1 MKTHLLTNFVLT
13 SFVLAT
19 CFVSCQ
25 SGDNLSDDPGLSIGS
40 KPRQDIPLTKA
51 EEAMVEG
58 NNTFAFALLQ
68 AVAGADK
75 ESDHVFVSPLSA
87 GLVFGM
93 LGNGAAGATFDEIRQ
108 AFGFAGASNEEIN
121 DYYRKMLTEL
131 TAVDPQVAL
140 ESANSIWIND
150 GFPVLDAFVKT
161 NQAKYD
167 AEVRN
172 EDFSDPA
179 TLRLI
184 NAWCADK
191 THGKI
196 NRILEEVSDASIMYL
211 LNALYFKGLWS
222 LPFEKA
228 QTRDA
233 EFTNEDGSVS
243 SVAMMH
249 QHLKLNYFKAPA
261 FEIAEAP
268 YENEAFSMVFLLP
281 AEGATVSSVVESL
294 DASVWNDCLSQLQR
308 HSMNIS
314 LPRLNL
320 AYEITLNNALRSMG
334 MELIFDETEADFS
347 RIHPDSS
354 LFVSLVKQKT
364 TLEINEEG
372 SEASAVTVVGVD
384 GSIGEPPASL
394 EFNRPFL
401 FFIKEKSTGLILF
414 AGYAKKL

>member
-1 MKTHLLTNFVLT
+1 MKLLLLSLVLT
-13 SFVLAT
+13 A
-19 CFVSCQ
+19 CFISCRSEDH
-25 SGDNLSDDPGLSIGS
+25 SGDDVIPPES

-51 EEAMVEG
+51 EEAMAEG
-58 NNTFAFALLQ
+58 NNTFAFGLLQ
-68 AVAGADK
+68 AVSKADR
-75 ESDHVFVSPLSA
+75 EEDHVFVSPLSA
-87 GLVFGM
+87 GLAFGM
-93 LGNGAAGATFDEIRQ
+93 LGNGAAGAPFDEIRQ
-108 AFGFAGASNEEIN
+108 AFGFAEASNEEIN

-131 TAVDPQVAL
+131 TAVDPAVTL
-140 ESANSIWIND
+140 ESANSIWLND

-196 NRILEEVSDASIMYL
+196 DRILEEISDASVMYL

-228 QTRDA
+228 QTWDA

-249 QHLKLNYFKAPA
+249 KHLKLNYFKAPA

-268 YENEAFSMVFLLP
+268 YGNEAFSMVFLLP
-281 AEGATVSSVVESL
+281 AEGETIASTIESL
-294 DASVWNDCLSQLQR
+294 NATVWNDALSQLYQYPI
-308 HSMNIS
+308 NLA

-320 AYEITLNNALRSMG
+320 AYETTLNKALQDMG
-334 MELIFDETEADFS
+334 IKLIFDAAEADFS
-347 RIHPDSS
+347 GIHPDSS

-372 SEASAVTVVGVD
+372 SEASAVTVVEML
-384 GSIGEPPASL
+384 GSTGEPPASL
-394 EFNRPFL
+394 TFNRPFL

-414 AGYAKKL
+414 SGYAKKL